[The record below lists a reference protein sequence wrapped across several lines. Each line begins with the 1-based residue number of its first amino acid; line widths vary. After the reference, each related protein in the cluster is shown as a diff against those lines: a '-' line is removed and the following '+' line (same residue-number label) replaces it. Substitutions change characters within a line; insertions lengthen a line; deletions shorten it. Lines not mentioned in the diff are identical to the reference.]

1 MRMAHRSTRS
11 VQVLFLAAL
20 FAVTL
25 PAAAQWAW
33 RDQNGRLVYS
43 DQAPPASVKPAQI
56 VRQPGGGAMA
66 APTAATSTPAPAGDA
81 KGDATR
87 GGPKTLAEQ
96 EIEFR
101 KRQKER
107 VEAEAKTQKEE
118 ALLAQKAAECDRQR
132 GYLRSLEDGNR
143 LFQTNQQGEREA
155 VDDARRDAE
164 IKRVRESLIKN
175 CA

>member
-1 MRMAHRSTRS
+1 MAHRSTRS
-11 VQVLFLAAL
+11 IRFLS
-20 FAVTL
+20 FAVLLAVAL

-43 DQAPPASVKPAQI
+43 DPAPPPTIKPAQI
-56 VRQPGGGAMA
+56 VRQPGGASM
-66 APTAATSTPAPAGDA
+66 PAPASAPGPAPTGDT
-81 KGDATR
+81 KGDAAR

-107 VEAEAKTQKEE
+107 ADAEAKAQKED
-118 ALLAQKAAECDRQR
+118 ALLAQKASECERQR

-143 LFQTNQQGEREA
+143 MFTTTTQGERE
-155 VDDARRDAE
+155 VMEDARRDSE